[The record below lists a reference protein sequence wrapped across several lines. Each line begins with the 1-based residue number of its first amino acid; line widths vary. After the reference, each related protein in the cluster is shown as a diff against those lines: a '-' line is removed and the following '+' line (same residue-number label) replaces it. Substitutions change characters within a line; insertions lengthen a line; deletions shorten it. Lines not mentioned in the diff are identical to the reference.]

1 MKQFII
7 KYLSKLYVLHNLYIK
22 HKYYLKRKS
31 YSDSGEDLYI
41 LNNFDKEGFY
51 VDVGCHHPTRF
62 NNCHLLYLNGWRG
75 INIDPSEIS
84 IKLFD
89 FARKKDTNLCYAIS
103 LKSGVVDFY
112 YDKPL
117 SLYSSMIK
125 NKDLK
130 NKKLIKSDT
139 LTKILDKT
147 KFKNKYID
155 FLSIDAEGKD
165 FEVIQSL
172 DFQRYSPKFICIE
185 IWGKTKNKN
194 YEFDKSEIY
203 KFLID
208 RKYSIVFN
216 KKENYIFKRLV

>member
-1 MKQFII
+1 M
-7 KYLSKLYVLHNLYIK
+7 
-22 HKYYLKRKS
+22 
-31 YSDSGEDLYI
+31 
-41 LNNFDKEGFY
+41 
-51 VDVGCHHPTRF
+51 
-62 NNCHLLYLNGWRG
+62 
-75 INIDPSEIS
+75 
-84 IKLFD
+84 
-89 FARKKDTNLCYAIS
+89 
-103 LKSGVVDFY
+103 
-112 YDKPL
+112 
-117 SLYSSMIK
+117 
-125 NKDLK
+125 
-130 NKKLIKSDT
+130 
-139 LTKILDKT
+139 
-147 KFKNKYID
+147 ID